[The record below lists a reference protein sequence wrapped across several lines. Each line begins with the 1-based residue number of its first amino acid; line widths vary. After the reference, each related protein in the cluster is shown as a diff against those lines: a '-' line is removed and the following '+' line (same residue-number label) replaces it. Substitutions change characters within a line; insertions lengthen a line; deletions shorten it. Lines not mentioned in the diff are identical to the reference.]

1 MSAHGASLPA
11 RSLPRCSVAAWPS
24 AELHSH
30 RQYDQRHHEPMR
42 CVTATHLRCAVHQ
55 GPHGVLVEHT
65 GDGGND
71 DDTRVVAF
79 AQQFQQGRSQ
89 EVDTYPLGPSFATPT
104 VCFA

>member
-1 MSAHGASLPA
+1 M
-11 RSLPRCSVAAWPS
+11 
-24 AELHSH
+24 
-30 RQYDQRHHEPMR
+30 
-42 CVTATHLRCAVHQ
+42 
-55 GPHGVLVEHT
+55 LVEHT